1 MPTFGDISQFLGGQL
16 FGRPFVPNVDLS
28 QKTIVVTGGNT
39 GVGFECAKHLV
50 KLNVSHLILACR
62 SVKKGEVAKDLILR
76 ETNKKARIE
85 VWEVDLDNYS
95 SVMAFSQRVLQLPR
109 LDGFLANAGVEH
121 TEFGLAEGL
130 ERTLTV
136 NVTSTFL
143 MAILILP
150 ALQKTS
156 EKYDTSP
163 TLSFVGSMV
172 HIFGPEAQLQPPAG
186 IDTFEALSDPQTA
199 DMGSRYPLSKLLE
212 HLCFLELVPLASK
225 AAPKVTVNLVNPGW
239 CLTELSRHK
248 GSPLIERVNAVMFQR
263 TAEQGGRTLV
273 HAVTAGHESHGEYL
287 SECVVKPQSEFVRS
301 DRCKDVQARIWKDL
315 VARIEKVEPGAMRDA
330 GLS

>member
-1 MPTFGDISQFLGGQL
+1 MPTFSDISQFLGGQL
-16 FGRPFVPNVDLS
+16 FGRPYVPAVDLS
-28 QKTIVVTGGNT
+28 EKTIVVTGGNT

-50 KLNVSHLILACR
+50 TLNISHLILACR
-62 SVKKGEVAKDLILR
+62 SLKKGEEAKDRIIK
-76 ETNKKARIE
+76 ETNTKARIE
-85 VWEVDLDNYS
+85 IWEVDLDNYS
-95 SVMAFSQRVLQLPR
+95 SVVAFSKRVLQLPR

-121 TEFGLAEGL
+121 TEFGLSEGL

-136 NVTSTFL
+136 NVISTFI

-156 EKYDTSP
+156 EKYNTAP

-172 HIFGPEAQLQPPAG
+172 HIFGPEAQLQPQPG
-186 IDTFEALSDPQTA
+186 KDTFEALSDPETA
-199 DMGSRYPLSKLLE
+199 DMGSRYPLSKLIE
-212 HLCFLELVPLASK
+212 HLCFLELVPLIST

-248 GSPLIERVNAVMFQR
+248 GSPLIERVNAVLFQR

-273 HAVTAGHESHGEYL
+273 HAVTAGHDTQGKYL
-287 SECVVKPQSEFVRS
+287 SECVPKPQSDFVRS
-301 DRCKDVQARIWKDL
+301 ERSKEVQQKVWKEL
-315 VARIEKVEPGAMRDA
+315 VARIEKIEPRVMKDA